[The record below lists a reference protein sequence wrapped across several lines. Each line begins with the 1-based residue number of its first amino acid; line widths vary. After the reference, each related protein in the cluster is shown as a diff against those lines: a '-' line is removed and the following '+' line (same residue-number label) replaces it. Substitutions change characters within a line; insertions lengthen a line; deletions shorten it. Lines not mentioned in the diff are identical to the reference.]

1 MHAATGDIVQID
13 LGKED
18 GIAPGDFLTAFADVH
33 SDRKHV
39 MPDYDFKYGNEIFA
53 RPDLHQDDGRTE
65 YPAVPVAQMVV
76 MITGDHTSTVK
87 IVHAVREVTVGS
99 MVEVD

>member
-1 MHAATGDIVQID
+1 
-13 LGKED
+13 
-18 GIAPGDFLTAFADVH
+18 
-33 SDRKHV
+33 
-39 MPDYDFKYGNEIFA
+39 
-53 RPDLHQDDGRTE
+53 
-65 YPAVPVAQMVV
+65 MVV